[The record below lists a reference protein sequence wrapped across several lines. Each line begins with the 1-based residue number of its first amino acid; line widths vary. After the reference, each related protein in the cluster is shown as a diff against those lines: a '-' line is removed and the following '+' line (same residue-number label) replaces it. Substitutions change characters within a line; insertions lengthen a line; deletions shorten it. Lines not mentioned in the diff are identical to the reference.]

1 MSRKAIPLDQT
12 TYDRVRAYVN
22 RNLLRDRTHDDG
34 INELLD
40 AVVFPTIEE
49 INEDYSVIRNTVPRF
64 CDGTAQ
70 STASVDST
78 GPVIRTR
85 KSIPVTEA
93 TRDRL
98 LAYCERH
105 LPRGLCYDEAV
116 NELLDWMGFPP
127 VEEVYE
133 HCVVWDVIPV
143 TRAELAA
150 TEEFTPAVR
159 TRAAVARGD

>member
-1 MSRKAIPLDQT
+1 VSRKAIPLDQT

-22 RNLLRDRTHDDG
+22 RNLLRDRTHDAG

-40 AVVFPTIEE
+40 AVVFPTTEE
-49 INEDYSVIRNTVPRF
+49 IDEDYSVIRNTVPRF
-64 CDGTAQ
+64 CDGA
-70 STASVDST
+70 STASPDSE
-78 GPVIRTR
+78 GPTIRTR

-98 LAYCERH
+98 LAYCERRR
-105 LPRGLCYDEAV
+105 PRDLCYDEGV
-116 NELLDWMGFPP
+116 NELLDWVSFPS

-133 HCVVWDVIPV
+133 CCVVWDVIPV

-150 TEEFTPAVR
+150 AEEFTPAVR
-159 TRAAVARGD
+159 TRTAVARGD

>member
-1 MSRKAIPLDQT
+1 VSRKAIPLDKT

-40 AVVFPTIEE
+40 AVVFPSIEE
-49 INEDYSVIRNTVPRF
+49 IDEDYSVIRNTVPRF
-64 CDGTAQ
+64 CDET
-70 STASVDST
+70 STDST
-78 GPVIRTR
+78 GSEGPTIRTR

-98 LAYCERH
+98 LAYCERRR
-105 LPRGLCYDEAV
+105 PRDLCYDEGV
-116 NELLDWMGFPP
+116 NELLDWVSFPS

-133 HCVVWDVIPV
+133 TCIVWDVIPV
-143 TRAELAA
+143 THAELTAA
-150 TEEFTPAVR
+150 EEFTPAVR
-159 TRAAVARGD
+159 TRATVARGD